1 VLFNFA
7 GRCTAS
13 FEIGLNSK
21 TTGEQFEIRSAEP
34 YLAAEVQRR
43 STGFPRIGL
52 PPRPTRSLRH
62 SSAICEPEETS

>member
-1 VLFNFA
+1 LH
-7 GRCTAS
+7 GLR

-21 TTGEQFEIRSAEP
+21 TTGEQFEIRSADP
-34 YLAAEVQRR
+34 YLPEAAAEAQRR